1 MPDAAD
7 SPRPRFSVNPVAV
20 IVVCAVGLTILGLTS
35 LFSASAYFKE
45 GPYYY
50 LGKQLVGVVLAVG
63 LGWIASRLD
72 LDYLRRYVWIIG
84 GVTLMLLVA
93 VLVPHL
99 GVSVKGSR
107 RWLGYGPL
115 RLQVSEFA
123 KLAMVFC
130 LAHYVAINQTKTGEI
145 KRGYL
150 YPLAIIGI
158 FSALV
163 LKEPDFGTA
172 ALLLTVGLTLLFLA
186 GAKWRFIVPTIFLAV
201 VVFGVALTH
210 NANRLGRFVAFLD
223 VEGNKQGGTYQLY
236 QSEAAFA
243 AGGVD
248 GVGLGNGRQQHSFL
262 PEANNDFIAAV
273 IGEEL
278 GLWATLGVV
287 LLFTTMFVAGLVH
300 LRRAPNLFQFLLATG
315 CLLLICLQAVV
326 NLGVVTGLF
335 PTKGMSLP
343 FISAG
348 LSNLLLMG
356 LLLGILANTQR
367 RWSRPSL
374 TVAGGELNEIFA

>member
-7 SPRPRFSVNPVAV
+7 SHRPRFTVNPVAI
-20 IVVCAVGLTILGLTS
+20 IVVCAVGLTILGLTI

-45 GPYYY
+45 GPYFY
-50 LGKQLVGVVLAVG
+50 LGKQVVGVVLAVA
-63 LGWIASRLD
+63 LGWIASRVN
-72 LDYLRRYVWIIG
+72 LDYLRRFVWIIG
-84 GVTLMLLVA
+84 GVTILLLVA
-93 VLVPHL
+93 VLIPHL
-99 GVSVKGSR
+99 GISVKGSR
-107 RWLGYGPL
+107 RWLGLGPL

-123 KLAMVFC
+123 KLTMVFC
-130 LAHYVAINQTKTGEI
+130 LAHYVAINQTKIGEI

-150 YPLAIIGI
+150 FPLAIVGV
-158 FSALV
+158 FAALV

-172 ALLLTVGLTLLFLA
+172 ALILAVGLILLFLA
-186 GAKWRFIVPTIFLAV
+186 GAKWRFIVPTVVLAV
-201 VVFGVALTH
+201 VVFGVAMAH
-210 NANRLGRFVAFLD
+210 NSNRLGRFVAFLD
-223 VEGNKQGGTYQLY
+223 VEGNKQRGTYQLY

-243 AGGVD
+243 AGGTD

-287 LLFTTMFVAGLVH
+287 VLFTAMFVAGLVH

-315 CLLLICLQAVV
+315 CLLLICLQAVI

-356 LLLGILANTQR
+356 LLLGLLANTRR
-367 RWSRPSL
+367 RWSHPAL
-374 TVAGGELNEIFA
+374 TLAGGELN